1 MVFANCDQPLF
12 LFLIKKKLCV
22 DVAHTRL
29 LFHTC
34 DRALIGGFCH
44 RSQYTSTVASVSFT
58 SSLQVQLSV
67 IPLYFDE
74 FFLCLFAAVELPVM
88 AVDEKKPEAAAAE
101 ATEDANGDQEGVFK
115 GQLISECLLGVID
128 FPKNRRKF

>member
-34 DRALIGGFCH
+34 DRAAY
-44 RSQYTSTVASVSFT
+44 QA
-58 SSLQVQLSV
+58 
-67 IPLYFDE
+67 PLGHAAHLRVRTLGPDGKNPPEIE
-74 FFLCLFAAVELPVM
+74 F
-88 AVDEKKPEAAAAE
+88 
-101 ATEDANGDQEGVFK
+101 
-115 GQLISECLLGVID
+115 
-128 FPKNRRKF
+128 